1 MAGTTNFQQWN
12 PGIENQQT
20 DAEYTAD
27 TQRSGGAVAGVFP
40 STTANKLFFQL
51 SSMVTALA
59 TMMANKGYTVE
70 DGSAG
75 TSGHNFAALVAVLTN
90 LVTAVDQQKCKFVY
104 VAGGGTVNDYTA
116 IYSPAVPALTDGL
129 LLGFKA
135 ANTNTG
141 HSIFCP
147 QGLTAKPIYGL
158 GHVFL
163 QGGEIVANS
172 AVWVMY
178 NASLNSGSGG
188 WVLLNASG
196 GGLQVANPTQS
207 YHALNRLTGDARYQ
221 PLDSDLT
228 AIAAIVGQRGDIIYY
243 GPSGWTRLG
252 KGTSGQ
258 FLSIGANDP
267 AWAALNMA
275 GRLLNIQV
283 ITSTGTYTPTS
294 GTNSV
299 LVKMIGG
306 GGPGGSIPASGT
318 SFATSGGGGAGAY
331 AEGYFT
337 SGFSGVTVTIG
348 AAGTA
353 AAGSAGS
360 NGGTTSFGSLMS
372 APGGNAGLL
381 GTLTSPSASCVNSGG
396 QHSSNPTGW
405 NIVGHAGAGGDYGI
419 FIADSTQHLSGSGA
433 NSPLGIGGRYMGDG
447 DAAQAARGY
456 GSGGAGVCRPPGYAA
471 VAGGNGAPGL
481 VIVYEFA

>member
-267 AWAALNMA
+267 AWATLNF
-275 GRLLNIQV
+275 L
-283 ITSTGTYTPTS
+283 S
-294 GTNSV
+294 
-299 LVKMIGG
+299 
-306 GGPGGSIPASGT
+306 
-318 SFATSGGGGAGAY
+318 
-331 AEGYFT
+331 
-337 SGFSGVTVTIG
+337 
-348 AAGTA
+348 
-353 AAGSAGS
+353 
-360 NGGTTSFGSLMS
+360 SFGASIGDS
-372 APGGNAGLL
+372 GYQYFPSGLL
-381 GTLTSPSASCVNSGG
+381 VQWGAVSMGASTSKDVSFPIAWPNVCWIMVGVQPINTGNQMAVSPISKSQFHVNS
-396 QHSSNPTGW
+396 QNTNNTLQW
-405 NIVGHAGAGGDYGI
+405 MAVGY
-419 FIADSTQHLSGSGA
+419 
-433 NSPLGIGGRYMGDG
+433 
-447 DAAQAARGY
+447 
-456 GSGGAGVCRPPGYAA
+456 
-471 VAGGNGAPGL
+471 
-481 VIVYEFA
+481 